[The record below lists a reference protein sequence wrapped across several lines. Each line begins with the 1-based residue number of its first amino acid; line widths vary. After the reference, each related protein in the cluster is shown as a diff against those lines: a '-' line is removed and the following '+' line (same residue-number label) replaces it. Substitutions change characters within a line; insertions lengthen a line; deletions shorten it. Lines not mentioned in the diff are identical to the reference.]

1 MFTDVKMKRWDEAIL
16 DCNAVLSME
25 PANIKG
31 QYIHIDY
38 VYEKQFKTFSST
50 CLTGFVWAPPI
61 TFLDHITH

>member
-50 CLTGFVWAPPI
+50 CLTGFV
-61 TFLDHITH
+61 